1 MSFWD
6 NLPQTNNPPASKPV
20 SNAGGGFWDNL
31 PSTTTEPATPSLGAS
46 YKPFTGKGYFPSTDL
61 GNNSSTDVSGR
72 PFQGYTM
79 KIPASALNPGVNVP
93 LVDKTR
99 VAAGFDPTK
108 PMSSQ
113 IPKSVLENPRMS
125 EALSSA
131 IKKAMNGNGT
141 DELDHIMALG
151 LSGSNDIS
159 NLQIQPGLKGGVAA
173 TSDKLETSLISKVK
187 NGDMTL
193 YDAQNELAKSK
204 GKTLPEN
211 SGQRSAVDQ
220 WLMDNPDVLNSLA
233 NLQNTITDIPK
244 NIWGNLGNIG
254 KDLISPFTGAYEGLK
269 TAAVG
274 AVNAFTSKG
283 RSTSEKVGATGNL
296 LAASANAV
304 FSPISAVFNA
314 LKDVPIVGSVSQIA
328 TLPFSIAGTGG
339 EIAGKEIIDALP
351 ISAQD
356 KNNLRDVAGQLGALA
371 GQIALGYGIEKVTAA
386 GVVKDT
392 AIETADRMAKGE
404 DMTPAKTQDIL
415 KTNIEKAKAETPP
428 TTIKPNASETP
439 LAGAKLNTESSN
451 LPEPPAKTS
460 GVTLQGSLV
469 PGADAVSKFITK
481 DIVEPLQG
489 ADVKGFISRI
499 KTGIEHF
506 FDSSLGEPNIREKAA
521 AITARAKQ
529 EAAQIK
535 DASWKVA
542 ENQRN
547 WFSKIDDNTNINFMD
562 AIEKGAVDDFTKG
575 MSADVGSAYKG
586 MAQDFRTRLNAV
598 YTKEQNAGLFT
609 GYVEDYFPH
618 IWKDDAK
625 ATAWIDQYEKSLGR
639 DKFLKTRFWDLIQ
652 EGRKAGLELKST
664 NPEEIV
670 LNREWSATNAIS
682 KINALDR
689 MEQYGMASDK
699 PVRGWPSYTDPRGKM
714 WSVHPEAADV
724 LNKAFL
730 AKSLWTSKG
739 IGGYV
744 FRGIMAAKNSTVAI
758 KLGLSLFHFVHEATI
773 RPAAETAFALQ
784 KFLLGDENAADAIK
798 DIGKTMTFSDQP
810 SAVKFGMDVKK
821 AWGTP
826 FDKLDPEMQTNVSL
840 ISRGGGSPA
849 MSEEF
854 IIRAKDGYKKA
865 IQDENFIGAGIRL
878 VPKIFEAIQKPLF
891 DYYVPSLKIDTFLSR
906 AKDFIEKNPNADELT
921 TDVAL
926 RRMWQETDAQ
936 YGQMIYSTLFWNK
949 MVKESAE
956 ASFLSM
962 GWQLG
967 FLRTFGGA
975 AIDAATIVKRIADGT
990 FAKSDISYRLLY
1002 ATTYTLYA
1010 SIVGGMMT
1018 TAFTG
1023 KQPTSY
1029 KDYFFPRTGGM
1040 NPDGTPERRTTPFFT
1055 REPASYLNQWQKS
1068 GLIGGTAQLAIDKA
1082 NPVLSAIGDL
1092 AQNKDYYGYE
1102 IIDPNDP
1109 LIKQTQEFLKFSLES
1124 LAPISIGSAQRSQ
1137 TLKGKMLS
1145 FAGFSLA
1152 PKYISEST
1160 LQSKIFNLYDKRFGG
1175 TTKSLASQ
1183 VVANA
1188 KSEIRRLYDS
1198 GQTTQANQKLNDA
1211 INKGYFTTKASLT
1224 KFINDSDIPADVRA
1238 FRGLPAADQQE
1249 LLKDMSLQDLE
1260 RYAWSATSATRQSLS
1275 SLSRVAREF
1284 VDGVNAGKYKQ
1295 PKWKQGKLSQ

>member
-141 DELDHIMALG
+141 EELDHIMALG

-159 NLQIQPGLKGGVAA
+159 NLQIQPGIKGGAA
-173 TSDKLETSLISKVK
+173 AASDKLETSLISKVK
-187 NGDMTL
+187 SGEMTL

-211 SGQRSAVDQ
+211 AGQRSTIDQ

-244 NIWGNLGNIG
+244 NIWGNIGNIG
-254 KDLISPFTGAYEGLK
+254 KDIVGSFTGAYEGLK
-269 TAAVG
+269 TSAVN

-283 RSTSEKVGATGNL
+283 RTTSEKTGAALNL
-296 LAASANAV
+296 LGASANAV
-304 FSPISAVFNA
+304 FSPISAAFSA
-314 LKDVPIVGSVSQIA
+314 LKDIPIVGSVSQIA

-339 EIAGKEIIDALP
+339 EIAGKEIVDALP
-351 ISAQD
+351 ISAED
-356 KNNLRDVAGQLGALA
+356 KNNLRDAVGQIGALA

-392 AIETADRMAKGE
+392 ATEVADRMAKGE
-404 DMTPAKTQDIL
+404 DVTPAKTQEIL
-415 KTNIEKAKAETPP
+415 KTNIDKAKAETPK
-428 TTIKPNASETP
+428 TTLKPNATSI
-439 LAGAKLNTESSN
+439 ESTQTTK
-451 LPEPPAKTS
+451 LPEPPAKTD
-460 GVTLQGSLV
+460 GITLQASLV
-469 PGADAVSKFITK
+469 PGADAISKFVTK
-481 DIVEPLQG
+481 DIVEPLQK
-489 ADVKGFISRI
+489 ADVKGFVSRI

-521 AITARAKQ
+521 AITAKAKQ

-547 WFSKIDDNTNINFMD
+547 WFGKIDDNTNINFMD
-562 AIEKGAVDDFTKG
+562 AMERGAVDDFTKG
-575 MSADVGSAYKG
+575 MSPDLKGAYKG
-586 MAQDFRTRLNAV
+586 IAQDFRTRLDAIH
-598 YTKEQNAGLFT
+598 TKETNASLFT
-609 GYVEDYFPH
+609 GYIEDYFPH

-625 ATAWIDQYEKSLGR
+625 AMAWIDQYEKSLGQ
-639 DKFLKTRFWDLIQ
+639 DKFLRTRFWDLIQ

-689 MEQYGMASDK
+689 MNQYGMASDK
-699 PVRGWPSYTDPRGKM
+699 SVRGWPTYIDPRGKT
-714 WSVHPEAADV
+714 WWVHPEAADV

-730 AKSLWTSKG
+730 AKSLWNSQG
-739 IGGYV
+739 IGGYA
-744 FRGIMAAKNSTVAI
+744 FRGIMAAKNSIVAI
-758 KLGLSLFHFVHEATI
+758 KLGISLFHFVHEATI

-784 KFLLGDENAADAIK
+784 KFILGGEGATDVIK

-810 SAVKFGMDVKK
+810 AAVKFGIDVKK
-821 AWGTP
+821 AWTTP

-840 ISRGGGSPA
+840 ISRAGGSPA

-854 IIRAKDGYKKA
+854 LIRAKDGYKKA
-865 IQDENFIGAGIRL
+865 IRDQNFIGAGIRL
-878 VPKIFEAIQKPLF
+878 IPKVFEAIQKPLF

-967 FLRTFGGA
+967 FMRTFGGA
-975 AIDAATIVKRIADGT
+975 ALDAATIVKKIADGT

-1010 SIVGGMMT
+1010 TMVGGMMN
-1018 TAFTG
+1018 TALSG
-1023 KQPTSY
+1023 KPPSSY
-1029 KDYFFPRTGGM
+1029 KDFFFPKTGGT
-1040 NPDGTPERRTTPFFT
+1040 NPDGSPERLTTPFFT
-1055 REPASYLNQWQKS
+1055 REPASYLNQWQKN
-1068 GLIGGTAQLAIDKA
+1068 GLIKGTAQLAIDKA
-1082 NPVLSAIGDL
+1082 NPVLAAIGDL

-1102 IIDPNDP
+1102 IINPSDP
-1109 LIKQTQEFLKFSLES
+1109 LIKQTQEFLKFSLDS
-1124 LAPISIGSAQRSQ
+1124 LSPISVSSAQKSQ

-1145 FAGFSLA
+1145 FAGFSTA
-1152 PKYISEST
+1152 PKYVSEST
-1160 LQSKIFNLYDKRFGG
+1160 LQSKIFSLYDKRFGG

-1183 VVANA
+1183 AAANA

-1198 GQTTQANQKLNDA
+1198 GQTEQANQKLNDA
-1211 INKGYFTTKASLT
+1211 IKKGYFTTKASLT
-1224 KFINDSDIPADVRA
+1224 KFIKDSDIPADVRA
-1238 FRGLPAADQQE
+1238 FRGLPAVDQE
-1249 LLKDMSLQDLE
+1249 TLLKDMSLEDLS
-1260 RYAWSATSATRQSLS
+1260 RYAWSAASAAKQILYSLS
-1275 SLSRVAREF
+1275 TTAKEF
-1284 VDGVNAGKYKQ
+1284 VDGVRSGKYKQ
-1295 PKWKQGKLSQ
+1295 PVWKQGKLSK